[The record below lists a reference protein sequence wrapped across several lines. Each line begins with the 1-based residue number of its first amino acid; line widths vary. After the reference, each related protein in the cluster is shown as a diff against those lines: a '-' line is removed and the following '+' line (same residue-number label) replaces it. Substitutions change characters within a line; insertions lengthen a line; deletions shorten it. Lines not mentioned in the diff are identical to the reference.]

1 MDYECR
7 MLKMGG
13 SNENVSEKLASDQKK
28 RSLREPS
35 RQREN
40 LLHPLV
46 YLLIGLCVTGV
57 VEIVPKIDSLILV
70 PSTSMLITDNTS
82 IAHSN
87 TPFIAFDDIA
97 INYISL
103 DIYVFPR
110 STSVYLT
117 LIPLCFN
124 LLTLYVS
131 RAYICSRIFSILRPP
146 FYYNHAHA

>member
-103 DIYVFPR
+103 DIYI
-110 STSVYLT
+110 YLSS
-117 LIPLCFN
+117 INFCISHFN
-124 LLTLYVS
+124 SFMLQFAYPVRLARLYMLS
-131 RAYICSRIFSILRPP
+131 HFLYS
-146 FYYNHAHA
+146 